1 MSFASSQRS
10 SLGSVACASLASEAG
25 LEEAV
30 LSRASLR
37 RAEDA
42 VVPCNVDARSF
53 LLGQRAALE
62 YAFAEALPA
71 RAALGGLQQSVQELG
86 ERARTEAAQL
96 QQLHTAGAGFQERL
110 AAAERELERLRGIEA
125 QVVRFAGSLAA
136 LEARGDAEPH
146 QALRRRMAL
155 SLLWGVEGAGT
166 LLTRLAHALLG
177 ECSPPRPTA
186 DDGTRRR
193 RALGPF
199 LLLLAAESSFRI
211 SRTLPPSLRTLL
223 APLHRGL
230 RLGRAAAWLA
240 ALILAAGAS
249 KRKAHDV
256 SDVLAQQLQP
266 LLAAL
271 SPRPTP
277 MPLPGGL
284 TPVQAQAQGV
294 MRHLDSPPERSLDFQ
309 AGADADHDHSTPLAA
324 SPTVTD

>member
-42 VVPCNVDARSF
+42 IVPCNVDARSF

-110 AAAERELERLRGIEA
+110 AAAERELERLRGIA

-136 LEARGDAEPH
+136 LEARRDAEPH
-146 QALRRRMAL
+146 QALRRRRAL

-199 LLLLAAESSFRI
+199 LLLLAAEASFRI

-271 SPRPTP
+271 SLRPTA

-309 AGADADHDHSTPLAA
+309 AGAEQTTTTAHRWLLP
-324 SPTVTD
+324 PR